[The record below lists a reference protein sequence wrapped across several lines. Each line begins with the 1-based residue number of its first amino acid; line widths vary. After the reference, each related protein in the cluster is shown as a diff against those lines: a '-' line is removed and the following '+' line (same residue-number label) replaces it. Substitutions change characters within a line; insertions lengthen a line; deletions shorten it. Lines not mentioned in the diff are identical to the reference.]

1 MAVLWNER
9 GIILLNVQSS
19 VTVGL
24 EHKIAASLLNSC
36 LEATLKKLYLAHWQA
51 PTCSTRCA
59 HPLQYQSM
67 FSVSTPAVKT
77 ILELSMDLV
86 AQLFYFGA
94 LFLGFIYI
102 INKWI
107 VDQQERFWW
116 LLFFLLSMVK
126 RTVPKMEVSSANLYW
141 QQQQFVLFS
150 FCLLNAKKQFFCL
163 TFLPCSSLTSVQ
175 KPLTLHIF
183 LLFVQEKCVFTI
195 LYHSDGIHLKL
206 ITGLPTVLVVSS
218 QICGLPIRITTPV
231 M

>member
-150 FCLLNAKKQFFCL
+150 FCLLNAKK
-163 TFLPCSSLTSVQ
+163 TVFLFNFSSLSFTH
-175 KPLTLHIF
+175 KCPKTLNFAYFPTLCARKMCI
-183 LLFVQEKCVFTI
+183 
-195 LYHSDGIHLKL
+195 YHTLPQRWDTLKAYNR
-206 ITGLPTVLVVSS
+206 PTYSASS
-218 QICGLPIRITTPV
+218 K
-231 M
+231 